1 MMSYDDLAARPAPRA
16 TMRLRYGPGPLHFG
30 DLWVSATSPSAAPTD
45 RTTIVL
51 IHGGC
56 WESEYDLGHA
66 AYAAAA
72 LAELGYAVWV
82 PEYRRLGDDGG
93 GWPGTFDDVAAAVDF
108 VPALAEREPRV
119 GAGRVILAGHS
130 AGAQLALWAA
140 ARRDVAGVV
149 SLAGIT
155 DLAVYGAA
163 AGDCNASVARLVG
176 GGPSEVPERYRAVSP
191 IELLPIGVRLALVH
205 GELDSI
211 VPVAQTEN
219 FARRAAASG
228 DEVDV
233 TVITDAGHFELM
245 APESAAWPRVAGA
258 FTGISPPS

>member
-1 MMSYDDLAARPAPRA
+1 
-16 TMRLRYGPGPLHFG
+16 
-30 DLWVSATSPSAAPTD
+30 VSATSPSAAPTD
-45 RTTIVL
+45 RTTVVL

-66 AYAAAA
+66 GHAAAA

-140 ARRDVAGVV
+140 ARRGAAGRRDVAGVV

-258 FTGISPPS
+258 FKGIRPPS